1 MGKII
6 TIDPITRL
14 EGHGKID
21 IFLDDK
27 GDVEKAY
34 LQVPELRAF
43 EKFCEGRLAEEMP
56 SITAKIC
63 GVCPT
68 AHHIASTKALDDL
81 FKVEPPPAAKKI
93 RELMYNAF
101 IFEDHLLQ
109 FYFLGGP
116 DLILGPD
123 APKSERN
130 ILGVINKVGIDI
142 GKKVIEIRSR
152 VRGLNATISGSPL
165 FPVCGLPGGVSKPLT
180 EDDRINIKAVTKDA
194 VEFAEFT
201 LKIFDDIILSN
212 KKYMELIQSE
222 FYYHRTYYMGL
233 VDNENRLNF
242 YDGKIRVVDPDGNEF
257 AKFDAKDYLEHLEER
272 VDPWSYVK
280 PLYLK
285 KIGWKGFVDGKDS
298 GVYRVAPLARLN
310 VSDGLSTPLAQA
322 EYDRMFDTLGGK
334 PVHYTMANHWARLIE
349 TLYAAERMDE
359 LAHDPELTNQN
370 VRNIPKE
377 TPYEGFGVC
386 EAPRGTLF
394 HHYITDDKGVL
405 RNVNLLV
412 ATQNN
417 AAAICMSIEKAA
429 RGFIKGG
436 HISDGI
442 LNMVEMAFRAYDPCF
457 ACATHNLP
465 GSMPMIVNIYGRDGK
480 MIKQL
485 RQDNK

>member
-27 GDVEKAY
+27 GNVEKAY

-56 SITAKIC
+56 AITAKIC

-81 FKVEPPPAAKKI
+81 FRIDPPQAAKKI

-101 IFEDHLLQ
+101 IFEDHLLH

-116 DLILGPD
+116 DFIMSPD

-130 ILGVINKVGIDI
+130 IFGVIGKVGVEI
-142 GKKVIEIRSR
+142 GRKVIEIRRR
-152 VRGLNATISGSPL
+152 VRGVNAIISGSPL
-165 FPVCGLPGGVSKPLT
+165 FPVCGLPGGVSKSLT
-180 EDDRINIKAVTKDA
+180 EEDRTYIKSVTKDA
-194 VEFAEFT
+194 VEFAKFT
-201 LKIFDDIILSN
+201 LKIFDDMVLSN
-212 KKYMELIQSE
+212 KLYLDLIKGDI
-222 FYYHRTYYMGL
+222 YYHKTYYMGL
-233 VDNENRLNF
+233 VDDQNRLNF
-242 YDGKIRVVDPDGNEF
+242 YDGKIRIVDPEGNEF
-257 AKFDAKDYLEHLEER
+257 IKFEAKNYLDHLEER
-272 VDPWSYVK
+272 VEPWSYVK

-285 KIGWKGFVDGKDS
+285 NIGWKGFIDGKDS
-298 GVYRVAPLARLN
+298 GIYRVAPLARLN
-310 VSDGLSTPLAQA
+310 VSDGLATKLAQI
-322 EYDRMFDTLGGK
+322 EYERFFETLGGK
-334 PVHYTMANHWARLIE
+334 PVHNTLANHWARLIE
-349 TLYAAERMDE
+349 VLYAAERMDE
-359 LAHDPELTNQN
+359 LARDSELTSTE

-394 HHYITDDKGVL
+394 HHYKTDEKGVL
-405 RNVNLLV
+405 RQMNLLV

-436 HISDGI
+436 KISDGI

-465 GSMPMIVNIYGRDGK
+465 GDMPIILNIYDREGK
-480 MIKQL
+480 LIKVM
-485 RQDNK
+485 